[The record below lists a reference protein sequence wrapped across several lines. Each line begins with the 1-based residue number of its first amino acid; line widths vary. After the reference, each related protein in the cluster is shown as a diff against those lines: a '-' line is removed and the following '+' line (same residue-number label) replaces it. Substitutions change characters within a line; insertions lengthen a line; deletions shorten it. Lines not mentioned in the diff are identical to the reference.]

1 MVATISSS
9 GMRYPASVH
18 WREGSISKMPR
29 SALETRKVNSCVLH
43 EAGEVMSDCRTVSW
57 SRLLS
62 VVKNGMIFGVDETVE
77 TESGVGGVCGGGRGK
92 GCQKLFNFCSSNSGT
107 LSRMKKRRLLFVS
120 AGLFL
125 LAILIYQ
132 LPAVN
137 SRLSWRIEVAR
148 TYIKNVLN
156 PVGDV
161 PTAIPN
167 TPIPTSQVT
176 ATLPPTSTPETVETP
191 IPPTPT
197 FPPLPAQTMLPSPP
211 YEKQTANNCGPAAL
225 SMMLHMFGWTG
236 SQKDISDVIK
246 PVNGDR
252 NVNPEE
258 MAFWVRNYAG
268 WLAIEYRV
276 GGDIETLKRLI
287 AANYPVIIEGTTSL
301 NPDDTGWPDDDLWAA
316 HYLLL
321 TGYDDATQTF
331 TVQDT
336 YRGPDKTIPYGQ
348 FETEWKPFNYLYMV
362 AYLPQQEQT
371 IRNILGSNWDATLNR
386 QNALDSAQAA
396 TVNDPTDAFAWFNL
410 GSNLVYFERYA
421 EANEA
426 YDKARELGLPQRM
439 FRYQFGPFLANFHAN
454 RIDDL
459 LALTEYAL
467 RRTEMSEET
476 WLWHGWALYRQ
487 GDTKGAV
494 ENWRKA
500 LSIRPGY
507 EDAIYALNFVGVQP

>member
-1 MVATISSS
+1 
-9 GMRYPASVH
+9 
-18 WREGSISKMPR
+18 
-29 SALETRKVNSCVLH
+29 
-43 EAGEVMSDCRTVSW
+43 
-57 SRLLS
+57 
-62 VVKNGMIFGVDETVE
+62 
-77 TESGVGGVCGGGRGK
+77 
-92 GCQKLFNFCSSNSGT
+92 
-107 LSRMKKRRLLFVS
+107 MKKRNMVFAGVGLLV
-120 AGLFL
+120 

-132 LPAVN
+132 IPSVN
-137 SRLSWRIEVAR
+137 DRFSWRYEVAK
-148 TYIKNVLN
+148 TYIRNVLN

-167 TPIPTSQVT
+167 TPAPTSQVT
-176 ATLPPTSTPETVETP
+176 ATPTFTSTPVLISTP
-191 IPPTPT
+191 IPATAT
-197 FPPLPAQTMLPSPP
+197 LPPLPAQAMLVSPP

-268 WLAIEYRV
+268 WLGIEYRV
-276 GGDIETLKRLI
+276 GGTIETLKRLI
-287 AANYPVIIEGTTSL
+287 AANYPVIIESTTSL

-336 YRGPDKTIPYGQ
+336 YRGPDKNIPYQ
-348 FETEWKPFNYLYMV
+348 QLESEWKPFNYLYMV
-362 AYLPQQEQT
+362 VYLSQQQED
-371 IRNILGSNWDATLNR
+371 IRTILGSNWDVDLNR
-386 QNALDSAQAA
+386 QSALDIAQAA
-396 TVNDPTDAFAWFNL
+396 AVNDPTDAFAWFNL
-410 GSNLVYFERYA
+410 GSNLVYFERYT
-421 EANEA
+421 EANDA

-454 RIDDL
+454 RVDDL
-459 LALTEYAL
+459 LALTDYAL
-467 RRTEMSEET
+467 QRTEMSEET
-476 WLWHGWALYRQ
+476 WLWHGWALYRK

-494 ENWRKA
+494 EDWRKA
-500 LSIRPGY
+500 LSVRPGY